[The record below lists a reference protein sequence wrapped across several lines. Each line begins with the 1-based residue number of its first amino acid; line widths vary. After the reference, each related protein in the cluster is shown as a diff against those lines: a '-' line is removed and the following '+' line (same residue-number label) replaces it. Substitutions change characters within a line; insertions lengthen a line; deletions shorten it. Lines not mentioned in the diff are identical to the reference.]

1 METNG
6 SLPPLD
12 QLRHRQTEL
21 VAALSV
27 ETSTSSLAALSTEL
41 EAVLEQIQQ
50 HGGPT
55 TQPG

>member
-6 SLPPLD
+6 SLPSLD

-41 EAVLEQIQQ
+41 ESVLEQIQQ
-50 HGGPT
+50 HGS
-55 TQPG
+55 QRM

>member
-6 SLPPLD
+6 SLPSLD

-41 EAVLEQIQQ
+41 ESVLEQIQQ
-50 HGGPT
+50 YGSQRT
-55 TQPG
+55 